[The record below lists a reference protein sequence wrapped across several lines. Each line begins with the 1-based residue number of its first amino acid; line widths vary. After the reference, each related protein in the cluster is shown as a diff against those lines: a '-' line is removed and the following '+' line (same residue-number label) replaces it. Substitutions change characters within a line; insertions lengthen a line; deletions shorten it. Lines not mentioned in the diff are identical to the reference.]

1 MVFSFERN
9 PDIQMA
15 PNLAKNRKTVMASYV
30 VYMTSFLDFF
40 DVSRFLL
47 SRVVTGPSFK
57 SM

>member
-1 MVFSFERN
+1 MVFSFERS
-9 PDIQMA
+9 PDIRMA
-15 PNLAKNRKTVMASYV
+15 PNLAKNRKMVMASYV
-30 VYMTSFLDFF
+30 VYMTSFLDFL